1 MELKAIAG
9 DRDLYDIMKRQ
20 RKKQK
25 VVDAAAAKE
34 YAVKKAQSSAPVFD
48 FINVKLGKK
57 SGTFISVLTGFDRT
71 VLKFRAIRFHYL
83 QNES

>member
-9 DRDLYDIMKRQ
+9 DRDLYDIMKKQ

-25 VVDAAAAKE
+25 TVDAAAAE
-34 YAVKKAQSSAPVFD
+34 HYAKKKALSSAPVFD

-57 SGTFISVLTGFDRT
+57 SGTVDHTILP
-71 VLKFRAIRFHYL
+71 FRAICFNYC
-83 QNES
+83 NKNS